1 MGFCGDK
8 KDDDSANSTKC
19 FPEGLSNMQKMVRRG
34 ANPEH
39 PEINGP

>member
-19 FPEGLSNMQKMVRRG
+19 FPEGLSNMQKDGEERSE
-34 ANPEH
+34 P
-39 PEINGP
+39 